1 MKRGFA
7 PTMKQTPRI
16 SEAERVELLGSL
28 EQARAEIAASRYDV
42 VTSASLRAE
51 FDDILERDLTDEELD
66 GDRPFISASQR

>member
-1 MKRGFA
+1 
-7 PTMKQTPRI
+7 MKQTPRI

-66 GDRPFISASQR
+66 GDRPFTSASQR